1 MYSYNFTQWLL
12 IFYLYSFV
20 GWVWESCYVSL
31 KKARWVNRGFLNGP
45 FLPIYG
51 FGALTI
57 LLSTLAVRE
66 NLPLIFLF
74 GMAAASVLEY
84 FTGVGMEKIFHVRY
98 WDYSNQK
105 FNLNGHICLTSSLAW
120 GFFSVLLVRVIHPPV
135 ETAVLSIPATTAEV
149 VTVVLSI
156 LVAGDV
162 TQSFHEALDLKETLI
177 RLSESNEHIRR
188 LQKRLEVASAFA
200 ELDYEEQQKKFR
212 EKLAGK
218 GEFLRNLEEYRQMQ
232 QQRLRELAQKLA
244 QSVEAGKQ
252 KTEELSSLQEMLV
265 KELQE
270 LGSRTNRKYRNAA
283 RQLRRN
289 PGMISE
295 KYGDALKDI
304 REIMRRKNTKKD

>member
-84 FTGVGMEKIFHVRY
+84 FTGVGMEEIFHVRY

-270 LGSRTNRKYRNAA
+270 LGSRTNRKYRHAA

>member
-84 FTGVGMEKIFHVRY
+84 FTGVGMEKIFHVHY

-270 LGSRTNRKYRNAA
+270 LGSRTNRKYRHAA

>member
-1 MYSYNFTQWLL
+1 M
-12 IFYLYSFV
+12 
-20 GWVWESCYVSL
+20 
-31 KKARWVNRGFLNGP
+31 
-45 FLPIYG
+45 
-51 FGALTI
+51 
-57 LLSTLAVRE
+57 
-66 NLPLIFLF
+66 
-74 GMAAASVLEY
+74 
-84 FTGVGMEKIFHVRY
+84 
-98 WDYSNQK
+98 
-105 FNLNGHICLTSSLAW
+105 
-120 GFFSVLLVRVIHPPV
+120 
-135 ETAVLSIPATTAEV
+135 
-149 VTVVLSI
+149 
-156 LVAGDV
+156 
-162 TQSFHEALDLKETLI
+162 
-177 RLSESNEHIRR
+177 
-188 LQKRLEVASAFA
+188 ASAFA

-270 LGSRTNRKYRNAA
+270 LGSRTNRKYRHAA

>member
-1 MYSYNFTQWLL
+1 MYSYDFTQWLL
-12 IFYLYSFV
+12 FFYLYSFV

-66 NLPLIFLF
+66 SLPLIFLF
-74 GMAAASVLEY
+74 GMTAATILEY
-84 FTGVGMEKIFHVRY
+84 FTGACMEKLFHVRY

-105 FNLNGHICLTSSLAW
+105 VNLNGYICLTSSLAW

-135 ETAVLSIPATTAEV
+135 ETAVLRIPATAAEV

-177 RLSESNEHIRR
+177 KLSESNEHIRR

-200 ELDYEEQQKKFR
+200 EQDYEEQQKKFR

-218 GEFLRNLEEYRQMQ
+218 GEFLRNLEEYRQIQ

-265 KELQE
+265 KEIQE
-270 LGSRTNRKYRNAA
+270 IGSRTNRKYRHAA

-289 PGMISE
+289 PGMISK

-304 REIMRRKNTKKD
+304 REIMRRKNAKKD

>member
-1 MYSYNFTQWLL
+1 
-12 IFYLYSFV
+12 
-20 GWVWESCYVSL
+20 
-31 KKARWVNRGFLNGP
+31 LNG
-45 FLPIYG
+45 Y
-51 FGALTI
+51 
-57 LLSTLAVRE
+57 
-66 NLPLIFLF
+66 
-74 GMAAASVLEY
+74 
-84 FTGVGMEKIFHVRY
+84 
-98 WDYSNQK
+98 
-105 FNLNGHICLTSSLAW
+105 ICLTSSLAW

-135 ETAVLSIPATTAEV
+135 ETAVLRIPATAAEV

-177 RLSESNEHIRR
+177 KLSESNEHIRR

-200 ELDYEEQQKKFR
+200 EQDYEEQQKKFR

-218 GEFLRNLEEYRQMQ
+218 GEFLRNLEEYRQIQ

-265 KELQE
+265 KEIQE
-270 LGSRTNRKYRNAA
+270 IGSRTNRKYRHAA

-289 PGMISE
+289 PGMISK

-304 REIMRRKNTKKD
+304 REIMRRKNAKKD

>member
-1 MYSYNFTQWLL
+1 
-12 IFYLYSFV
+12 
-20 GWVWESCYVSL
+20 
-31 KKARWVNRGFLNGP
+31 
-45 FLPIYG
+45 
-51 FGALTI
+51 
-57 LLSTLAVRE
+57 
-66 NLPLIFLF
+66 
-74 GMAAASVLEY
+74 
-84 FTGVGMEKIFHVRY
+84 MEKIFHVRY

-212 EKLAGK
+212 EKLA
-218 GEFLRNLEEYRQMQ
+218 
-232 QQRLRELAQKLA
+232 

-270 LGSRTNRKYRNAA
+270 LGSRTNRKYRHAA

>member
-84 FTGVGMEKIFHVRY
+84 FTGVGMEKIFPVRY

-270 LGSRTNRKYRNAA
+270 LGSRTNRKYRHAA

>member
-84 FTGVGMEKIFHVRY
+84 FAGVGMEKIFHVRY

-270 LGSRTNRKYRNAA
+270 LGSRTNRKYRHAA

>member
-1 MYSYNFTQWLL
+1 
-12 IFYLYSFV
+12 
-20 GWVWESCYVSL
+20 
-31 KKARWVNRGFLNGP
+31 
-45 FLPIYG
+45 
-51 FGALTI
+51 
-57 LLSTLAVRE
+57 
-66 NLPLIFLF
+66 
-74 GMAAASVLEY
+74 MAAASVLEY

-270 LGSRTNRKYRNAA
+270 LGSRTNRKYRHAA